1 MFIHNNSGSSQMTNI
16 RQSIGLTL
24 YGMGLDNRIPL
35 TGYSTDRQ
43 GLIFFTRPQ
52 LNLSSENIRPVR
64 ELSVL
69 LGGKANSISTWV
81 RNTLDPRQGVKELM
95 PLVGGRQ
102 SALVNNTYGFIP
114 ALSNLCLKM
123 SGWPSRAVSL
133 YTSSPGKLR
142 EVYMQVDGRSRLE
155 GPVNLTLEFAKLPG
169 DPISALLDTWGVY
182 PEYVYEGLMFPYA
195 DLVVAKEIDYNIR
208 IFRFVMDPNG
218 LKINRVGSTLPGIIM
233 ASGDGSVFDYDRATG
248 TPGAAQT
255 ITVPMTFPAVVQ
267 NDPAIMLDFNQIA
280 EMFKPK
286 LREET
291 REKAMKKIA
300 VRYRGYFKGYLYP
313 YIDLMTNNL
322 ESWVEPKLFN
332 VIGKR
337 LLKRGIISKM
347 KELEHELL
355 RDAV

>member
-1 MFIHNNSGSSQMTNI
+1 MWLKNANSSSMMTNI
-16 RQSIGLTL
+16 KQSVGLTL
-24 YGMGLDNRIPL
+24 YGMGLDHRIPL
-35 TGYSTDRQ
+35 TGYNTDRQ

-69 LGGKANSISTWV
+69 LGGDTKSISTWV
-81 RNTLDPRQGVKELM
+81 RNTLDPRQNVKELA
-95 PLVGGRQ
+95 PLIGGRT
-102 SALVNNTYGFIP
+102 SALINNTYGFIP
-114 ALSNLCLKM
+114 ALSNLCLRM

-155 GPVNLTLEFAKLPG
+155 GPVNLTLEFARIPG
-169 DPISALLDTWGVY
+169 DPVSFLLDTWAVY

-195 DLVVAKEIDYNIR
+195 DLVMSRELDYNIR
-208 IFRFVMDPNG
+208 IFRFIMDING

-233 ASGDGSVFDYDRATG
+233 SSGDGSVFDFDRTKG
-248 TPGAAQT
+248 TPGDSNT
-255 ITVPMTFPAVVQ
+255 VSVPMTFPAVVQ
-267 NDPAIMLDFNQIA
+267 NDPAILLDFNQIA

-286 LREET
+286 LKEER
-291 REKAMKKIA
+291 REKEMKKIA
-300 VRYRGYFKGYLYP
+300 MRYRGYFKGYLYP
-313 YIDLMTNNL
+313 YIDLMNNHL
-322 ESWVEPKLFN
+322 ESWTEPKIFN

-337 LLKRGIISKM
+337 LLDRGIISKP

-355 RDAV
+355 KDAR